1 MELKMTE
8 AEITH
13 DTFTIDNTYSSAP
26 AQAFAAFA
34 ELEKKKRWY
43 ADSPMYEVLEYDLD
57 FVVGGQEV
65 LVGKMLPS
73 TPVAGAVLKWS
84 SIYADVE
91 PDNRIVF
98 SQVVEMNER
107 RISCALISVEF
118 LPADTGCL
126 VRLTH
131 QAAFFEGS
139 DGPDMRKIGW
149 QALLEQLGS
158 QLSQQ

>member
-1 MELKMTE
+1 MTE
-8 AEITH
+8 SEIIH
-13 DTFTIDNTYSSAP
+13 NTFTIENTYPCAP
-26 AQAFAAFA
+26 AKAFAAFA
-34 ELEKKKRWY
+34 EPEKKKRWY
-43 ADSPMYEVLEYDLD
+43 TDSTTYEALKYDLD
-57 FVVGGQEV
+57 FSVGGREV

-73 TPVAGAVLKWS
+73 TPIAGAVLKWS
-84 SIYADVE
+84 SIYDEVK

-107 RISCALISVEF
+107 RISCSLISVEF

-139 DGPDMRKIGW
+139 DGPEMRKMGW
-149 QALLEQLGS
+149 QALLQQLGK

>member
-1 MELKMTE
+1 MTE
-8 AEITH
+8 PEIVH
-13 DTFTIDNTYSSAP
+13 DTFTLENRYPSAP
-26 AQAFAAFA
+26 AEAFAAFA
-34 ELEKKKRWY
+34 ELEKKKQWY
-43 ADSPMYEVLEYDLD
+43 ADSTMYEVLKYDLD
-57 FVVGGQEV
+57 FSVGGREV

-84 SIYADVE
+84 SIYAEVKADS
-91 PDNRIVF
+91 RIVF

-118 LPADTGCL
+118 LPADTGCR

-139 DGPDMRKIGW
+139 DGPEMRKMGW

>member
-1 MELKMTE
+1 MP
-8 AEITH
+8 ASEIVH
-13 DTFTIDNTYSSAP
+13 DTFIIENVYPAAP
-26 AQAFAAFA
+26 AKIFAAFS

-43 ADSPMYEVLEYDLD
+43 ADSNSYEVLKYDFD
-57 FVVGGQEV
+57 FSVGGREV

-84 SIYADVE
+84 SIYDEIKAD
-91 PDNRIVF
+91 DRIVF

-107 RISCALISVEF
+107 RISCSLISVEF
-118 LPADTGCL
+118 LPAVPACM

-139 DGPDMRKIGW
+139 DGPELRKMGW
-149 QALLEQLGS
+149 QALLHQLGG
-158 QLSQQ
+158 QL

>member
-1 MELKMTE
+1 MPIHAPRILELGN
-8 AEITH
+8 
-13 DTFTIDNTYSSAP
+13 DFYD
-26 AQAFAAFA
+26 
-34 ELEKKKRWY
+34 
-43 ADSPMYEVLEYDLD
+43 EV
-57 FVVGGQEV
+57 
-65 LVGKMLPS
+65 K
-73 TPVAGAVLKWS
+73 
-84 SIYADVE
+84 

-107 RISCALISVEF
+107 RISCSLISVEF

-139 DGPDMRKIGW
+139 DGPEMRKMGW
-149 QALLEQLGS
+149 QALLQQLGK